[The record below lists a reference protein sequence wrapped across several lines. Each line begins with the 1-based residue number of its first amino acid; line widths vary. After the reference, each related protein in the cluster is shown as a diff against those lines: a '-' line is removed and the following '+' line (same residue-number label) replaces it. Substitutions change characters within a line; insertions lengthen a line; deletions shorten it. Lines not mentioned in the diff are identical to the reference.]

1 MRVINDKIENDTNIE
16 EDTQLNG
23 MIVGETIVA
32 EGIQLDLNGMIVG
45 NLIVGKSS
53 TVHLFGTVVGD
64 VVNNGGNL
72 EVYGVV
78 NGKIFRNA
86 GNTSLDTRAVVRFGL
101 H

>member
-1 MRVINDKIENDTNIE
+1 MRIINDKIEGDTSIK

-23 MIVGETIVA
+23 MIVGKTTVA
-32 EGIQLDLNGMIVG
+32 EGIQLDLHGMIVG

-53 TVHLFGTVVGD
+53 TVHIFGTIVGD
-64 VVNNGGNL
+64 AVNDGGRL

-86 GNTSLDTRAVVRFGL
+86 GDTSVDTRAIVRFGL